1 MGLVGEAWMLLSMLS
16 VLGGMWCVLLWVLAV
31 GRVLRWVLPV
41 LGGCSVL
48 RVLLVL
54 TVLAVL
60 GVLTVLVV
68 LVVLGMLAVLVV
80 GATVLWEVLC
90 VG

>member
-16 VLGGMWCVLLWVLAV
+16 VLGGMWCVLLGVLAV
-31 GRVLRWVLPV
+31 GRVLPV
-41 LGGCSVL
+41 LGVSSVL

-60 GVLTVLVV
+60 GVL
-68 LVVLGMLAVLVV
+68 AV
-80 GATVLWEVLC
+80 GATVLREVLC
-90 VG
+90 VGRAMAWVGLDRM